1 MYSGFFLMP
10 KLRKDLKYRK
20 PRKKAAFYNYCFEP
34 SASAEDLKHLVCN
47 QMQNTLV

>member
-10 KLRKDLKYRK
+10 KLRKDLNIENHE
-20 PRKKAAFYNYCFEP
+20 KKAAFNNYCFEP